1 MTWRALVPL
10 KAAGGRKTR
19 LAGRLDAAARDRLG
33 LAMFSHVVAT
43 LSAAGVAVTVVSPV
57 RPIGWDGDWLADA
70 GDDLNAAL
78 EQASAHLGPRKL
90 VIVHADLP
98 FLTVEDVRALLDTA
112 DRTGLAL
119 APDRHGSGTNAVAI
133 SGGAPLRFCFGAG
146 SMAGF
151 VAQAGGRHRMIC
163 RDGLSRDLDTL
174 DDLDAAIAEGCVSI
188 R

>member
-1 MTWRALVPL
+1 M
-10 KAAGGRKTR
+10 
-19 LAGRLDAAARDRLG
+19 
-33 LAMFSHVVAT
+33 
-43 LSAAGVAVTVVSPV
+43 
-57 RPIGWDGDWLADA
+57 
-70 GDDLNAAL
+70 
-78 EQASAHLGPRKL
+78 
-90 VIVHADLP
+90 
-98 FLTVEDVRALLDTA
+98 RALLDTA
-112 DRTGLAL
+112 DQTGLAL

-146 SMAGF
+146 IMAGF